1 MPEKLYLGMEIRGVL
16 KMSKSLHEAEF
27 ITIQAIL
34 RFAIV
39 GFSFQEQLSFLSDS
53 SPLLTALL

>member
-1 MPEKLYLGMEIRGVL
+1 MEIRGVL

>member
-1 MPEKLYLGMEIRGVL
+1 MPEKLYLGMEILGVL

-27 ITIQAIL
+27 TTIQATP
-34 RFAIV
+34 RSATV
-39 GFSFQEQLSFLSDS
+39 GLLFQELLSSLSGS